1 MLNLNNINDIQC
13 LNAQQVMAERRIRC
27 ANTTAVEREMVLQL
41 VQKYKDVIE
50 NKRTDA
56 VTSAHKEKVWQ
67 RITTEFNAVGIN
79 KKDAKQLKTVKIMAI
94 CMCCI

>member
-1 MLNLNNINDIQC
+1 
-13 LNAQQVMAERRIRC
+13 MAEKRVRS

-67 RITTEFNAVGIN
+67 RIATEFNATGVS
-79 KKDAKQLKTVKIMAI
+79 KKEAKQLKTVKMT
-94 CMCCI
+94 